1 MGLFDFLNKNKSED
15 VSTLFTDENKG
26 SCTSAADAYKKS
38 RYGILKTD
46 KMMLEEFF
54 TDVKLLVEQK
64 NMERSYCGMVQIGD
78 DIIKYLPKIKD
89 RLGRQL
95 GYKVIVLDDN
105 TVITNNV
112 LNTKDL
118 IQSGHTY
125 LLLIW
130 DKLSVEEVAE
140 YNATHP
146 VKDDDTD
153 DTSTVDS
160 LKQDDDT
167 KKDETSDTTKKNTK
181 QKKLNKK

>member
-1 MGLFDFLNKNKSED
+1 MGLFDFFNKNKSED
-15 VSTLFTDENKG
+15 VSTFFTDENKG
-26 SCTSAADAYKKS
+26 SCASAADAYKKS

-64 NMERSYCGMVQIGD
+64 NLERCYCGMVQVGD

-105 TVITNNV
+105 TVITNTV
-112 LNTKDL
+112 QNTKDS
-118 IQSGHTY
+118 IKSGHTY
-125 LLLIW
+125 ILLIW
-130 DKLSVEEVAE
+130 DKQSVEEVAE
-140 YNATHP
+140 YNAAHP
-146 VKDDDTD
+146 VKDIDETD

-160 LKQDDDT
+160 LKQDDTT
-167 KKDETSDTTKKNTK
+167 KVKTTDNSKKNTK
-181 QKKLNKK
+181 